1 MRCELK
7 REVFKDANLYLVTG
21 EECSA
26 GRTTLEV
33 VEAAIRGG
41 VDMVQMREKHL
52 SPKDLRE
59 LGIRLSE
66 LCAKN
71 DVKFIVNDDPRLAK
85 EVGADG
91 VHLGREDVEK
101 WSLASARE
109 FVGQDGIIGIST
121 HSVEEAAAGSLSDA
135 DYIAFGPVFFTK
147 TKDYF
152 IGTGGIPEVLRI
164 SSKPVVIIGGICSD
178 NIDELF
184 SLGVR
189 NIAMIRHITAAPD
202 IELRVREIKQ
212 RMISSD
218 GAKEPENVRINGK
231 DEILAGRISLGEFIG
246 TRGLIPTHI
255 VIEHNRA
262 IVPREKWNE
271 VFLSG
276 GDNVEI
282 VKFVGGG

>member
-1 MRCELK
+1 MK
-7 REVFKDANLYLVTG
+7 RKVFKENSLYLVTG

-33 VEAAIRGG
+33 VGAAIRGG
-41 VDMVQMREKHL
+41 VDVVQMREKHL
-52 SPKDLRE
+52 SPKELRE
-59 LGIRLSE
+59 LGTRLSE

-71 DVKFIVNDDPRLAK
+71 DVMFIVNDDPCIAK

-91 VHLGREDVEK
+91 VHLGQEDIK
-101 WSLASARE
+101 NWSLSSARE

-121 HSVEEAAAGSLSDA
+121 HSVEEAAAASSGDS
-135 DYIAFGPVFFTK
+135 DYIAFGPVFPTK

-152 IGTGGIPEVLRI
+152 IGTRGIPEVLRI
-164 SSKPVVIIGGICSD
+164 SSKPVVFIGGICSD

-184 SLGVR
+184 SLGAR

-202 IELRVREIKQ
+202 IESRVRGIKQ
-212 RMISSD
+212 RMILS
-218 GAKEPENVRINGK
+218 GGTKARANVSINGK
-231 DEILAGRISLGEFIG
+231 TEILEGRISIEKFIG
-246 TRGLIPTHI
+246 IKGLIPEHV
-255 VIEHNRA
+255 VIEHNSA

-282 VKFVGGG
+282 VSFVGGG